1 MNFIR
6 NFIARIKLGLLHGR
20 NCKTNEQ
27 IDLLLEYIIRNNLKP
42 LSISKYSIKFKN
54 CNMWDANKYYAW
66 LSSGNSNINGYEFSW
81 DDEMASPYMM
91 LKFKN
96 YLENIMFNNLK

>member
-1 MNFIR
+1 M
-6 NFIARIKLGLLHGR
+6 NFIARIKLGLFHGR
-20 NCKTNEQ
+20 NYKTNKQ
-27 IDLLLEYIIRNNLKP
+27 IDLLLEYIIKNNLKP
-42 LSISKYSIKFKN
+42 LSVSKYSIEFEN
-54 CNMWDANKYYAW
+54 CNMWNANKYYAW
-66 LSSGNSNINGYEFSW
+66 LSSGNSNINGYGFSW